1 MEAPLPRKL
10 DTTDTISLAGSS
22 GQSKAPDIL
31 TSESTEVEVIAE
43 KDVPYHAEEPIARV
57 PPDGGREAWT
67 QVAASFLINMNV
79 YGLVNAFGEF
89 QHFYETEYL
98 ISYSSSSISWIG
110 TFQGSLILL
119 VGALAGPI
127 FDKGH
132 FMITLKLASFVLVVC
147 WMLLSVSS
155 QYYQV
160 SIMTKSCAFQRT
172 ALYICITIS
181 LLRGVPGCGLTIS
194 RSCLPKVF

>member
-22 GQSKAPDIL
+22 AQSKAPNIF

-43 KDVPYHAEEPIARV
+43 KDVPYHAEEPVARV

-79 YGLVNAFGEF
+79 YGLVNPFGEF

-98 ISYSSSSISWIG
+98 VSYSSSSISWIG

-132 FMITLKLASFVLVVC
+132 FMITLKLASFVLVVS

-160 SIMTKSCAFQRT
+160 STTTKSCAFQQT
-172 ALYICITIS
+172 ALCSHLTQS
-181 LLRGVPGCGLTIS
+181 LLREVPGCRLTS
-194 RSCLPKVF
+194 FRSCSPKAF